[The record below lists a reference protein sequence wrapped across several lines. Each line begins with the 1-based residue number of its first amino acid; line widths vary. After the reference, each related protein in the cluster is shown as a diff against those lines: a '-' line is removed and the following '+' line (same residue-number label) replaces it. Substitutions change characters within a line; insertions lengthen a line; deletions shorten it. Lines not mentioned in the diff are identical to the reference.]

1 MIGAIML
8 ISVILCADGIV
19 DTLGAYGLLSLLVFS
34 GVLTYAGCRRRR
46 LWL

>member
-1 MIGAIML
+1 MIGAIMM
-8 ISVILCADGIV
+8 IAVILCADGIL

-34 GVLTYAGCRRRR
+34 GILAYAGCRRRW